1 MIFVFEG
8 LDLFVGLVVHEGG
21 DDFLVV
27 IQVVFDQ
34 FVEFGLF
41 EGLVLEFFLLL

>member
-21 DDFLVV
+21 DDVLVV
-27 IQVVFDQ
+27 VKVVFDQ
-34 FVEFGLF
+34 FVEFGFF
-41 EGLVLEFFLLL
+41 EGLVFELFLLL